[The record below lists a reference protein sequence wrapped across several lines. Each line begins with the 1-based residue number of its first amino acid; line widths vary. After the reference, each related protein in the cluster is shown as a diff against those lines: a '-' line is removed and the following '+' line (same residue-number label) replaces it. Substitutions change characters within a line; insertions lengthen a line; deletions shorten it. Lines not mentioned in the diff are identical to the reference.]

1 MPVKAIPT
9 GADELHEMLADP
21 AQMRALF
28 ENGKPTA
35 QFGDFI
41 RAYAKT
47 QMDEKNEISAQV
59 REQTQQVLAEFIKN
73 QKPSTPLNL
82 NANPLNGQAVTGT
95 AKRNGLYNKA
105 AVGARLED
113 SGNSFNGWAE
123 MLRATNKD
131 VLNFP
136 NGEALYAKL
145 QDHRKVQ
152 NSFGSIVPAD
162 GGFLVPETMRSD
174 LLMVA
179 LESGIVRPRAT
190 VIPMETL
197 RVPIPAVDSTSN
209 QSSVFGGIVTYWTEE
224 GAPLTESQAKFAQVV
239 LEAKKLTAYVVYP
252 NELPAD
258 ASAFGAFLD
267 KALPQAISFEED
279 YQFMQG
285 AGAYTPKGFIN
296 CPASV
301 QVSAVAGQG
310 ANTIIVENLAAMFS
324 RMLPSSL
331 MNAVW
336 IASID
341 TFPQLATLALQ
352 GSGLGSSTPVWMN
365 NGVAGAPPISIY
377 GRPVY
382 FTEKAAPLGTT
393 GDISFVD
400 LSYYL
405 VGDRQTMQVAT
416 SEHVQFASDKTA
428 TRVIQ
433 RVDGRPWINSAI
445 TPKNG
450 SANTLTPFVQLSS
463 TRT

>member
-1 MPVKAIPT
+1 MPECSIPS
-9 GADELHEMLADP
+9 GASELEEMLNDP
-21 AQMRALF
+21 AKMKALF
-28 ENGKPTA
+28 ANGKPTDK
-35 QFGDFI
+35 FGDFI
-41 RAYAKT
+41 KSYARA

-59 REQTQQVLAEFIKN
+59 RDETQRVLAEFVKN
-73 QKPSTPLNL
+73 QKTSTPLNL
-82 NANPLNGQAVTGT
+82 NANPLNGMQVSALH
-95 AKRNGLYNKA
+95 KRNGLYNKA
-105 AVGARLED
+105 AAGSRVD
-113 SGNSFNGWAE
+113 NTFSSWAE

-131 VLNFP
+131 VANFP
-136 NGEALYAKL
+136 GGEELYGKL
-145 QDHRKVQ
+145 QEHRKIQ
-152 NSFGSIVPAD
+152 NSFSSIVPAD

-174 LLMVA
+174 LLQIA
-179 LESGIVRPRAT
+179 LESAVVRPRAT

-209 QSSVFGGIVTYWTEE
+209 ASSVFGGIVTYWTEE
-224 GAPLTESQAKFAQVV
+224 GAALTESQAKFAVVV

-285 AGAYTPKGFIN
+285 TGVSTPLGFVN

-301 QVSAVAGQG
+301 QVTAVSGQG
-310 ANTIIVENLAAMFS
+310 ANTVIVENLAAMFS

-331 MNAVW
+331 GNAVW

-382 FTEKAAPLGTT
+382 FTEKAPTLGTT

-433 RVDGRPWINSAI
+433 RVDGRPWLNSAI

-450 SANTLTPFVQLSS
+450 STNTLTPFVQLSS